1 MINDQETL
9 SSLLERVSRFVKER
23 CVPNEE
29 LVAETDEVPAD
40 LVQEMKE
47 MGMFG
52 LAIPKQYGGLG
63 LTLEEEIL
71 VGQEM
76 AKTGVAFT
84 SVFGTNNGI
93 GSQGILIDGTDEQKW
108 HYLPKMASGEMI
120 GSFALTEPD
129 AGSDAGSLRTTAVKD
144 GDFYILNG
152 TKRFITNA
160 QHAAI
165 FTVMARTEAGS
176 RGAKG
181 VTAFIVEA
189 ETHGLTLG
197 KTDKKMGHRGAHTCD
212 VIFDD
217 CRVPATNIIGGVPGM
232 GFKTAMKVLDRG
244 RLTIAGG
251 CVGKSERILEDAIN
265 FAEGLRQS
273 DSSHDDFIKVK
284 DMLAESRIDIYAA
297 QCMVLDAAR
306 RFDMKKNVGMEAA
319 CCKLFATEV
328 CGKVA
333 DRSIQIHG
341 EAGYFSRY
349 PAERFYRDVRL
360 YRIYEGTSQIQ
371 QLVIAKSLIKSMQ
384 Q

>member
-1 MINDQETL
+1 MINDKEEL
-9 SSLLERVSRFVKER
+9 NRLMKKVSTFVREK

-29 LVAETDEVPAD
+29 LVMETDEVPEE
-40 LVQEMKE
+40 LIQEIRGLGLF
-47 MGMFG
+47 GM
-52 LAIPKQYGGLG
+52 AIPKEFGGLG
-63 LTLEEEIL
+63 LTIEEEIL

-84 SVFGTNNGI
+84 STFGTNNGI

-108 HYLPKMASGEMI
+108 RYLPLMAKGELV

-144 GDFYILNG
+144 GDHYVLNG

-160 QHAAI
+160 PHAGI

-189 ETHGLTLG
+189 GTPGLSLG
-197 KTDKKMGHRGAHTCD
+197 KADKKMGHRGAHTCD

-217 CRVPATNIIGGVPGM
+217 CRVPAANIIGGIPGL

-244 RLTIAGG
+244 RLTIAGTNI
-251 CVGKSERILEDAIN
+251 GKSERILADALAYARTLQQSPSCREDLAG
-265 FAEGLRQS
+265 ALS
-273 DSSHDDFIKVK
+273 L
-284 DMLAESRIDIYAA
+284 LAECRIELNAASSMVLNAA
-297 QCMVLDAAR
+297 Q
-306 RFDMKKNVGMEAA
+306 RFDQGKNVATEAA

-328 CGKVA
+328 CGRIA
-333 DRSIQIHG
+333 DKAVQIHG

-349 PAERFYRDVRL
+349 PAERYFRDVRL

-371 QLVIAKSLIKSMQ
+371 QLVIARNLIKEMQ